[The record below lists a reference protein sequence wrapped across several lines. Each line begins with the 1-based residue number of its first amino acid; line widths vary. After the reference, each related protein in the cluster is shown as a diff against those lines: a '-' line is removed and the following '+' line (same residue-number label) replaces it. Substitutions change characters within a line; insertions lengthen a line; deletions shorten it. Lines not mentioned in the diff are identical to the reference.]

1 MKPIPVKRVRGRYN
15 YKGVRLKKP
24 GKWVAESRKQM
35 GRNKI
40 WLGTYNTEKEA
51 ALAHD
56 AAIVCLRG
64 ASSFA
69 SLNFPDDL
77 PMNIAN
83 HPDSFSNSE
92 IQLAAEKHALK
103 DRDDAVVPVRL
114 PGTDVVSE
122 VDVILRIGRGA
133 I

>member
-15 YKGVRLKKP
+15 YKGVRLKKS

-77 PMNIAN
+77 PILQIIPTASPIPRFSWRQRCMHLKIGTT
-83 HPDSFSNSE
+83 PSFLFGS
-92 IQLAAEKHALK
+92 
-103 DRDDAVVPVRL
+103 
-114 PGTDVVSE
+114 PGQTS
-122 VDVILRIGRGA
+122 
-133 I
+133 